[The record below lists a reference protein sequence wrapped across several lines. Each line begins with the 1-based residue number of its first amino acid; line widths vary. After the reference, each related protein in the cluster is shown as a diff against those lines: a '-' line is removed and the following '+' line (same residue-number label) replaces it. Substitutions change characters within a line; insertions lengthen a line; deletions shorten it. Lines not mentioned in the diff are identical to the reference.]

1 MSEGYKIVNQ
11 QGIHFL
17 TFTIVQWADIFT
29 RQIYRDIVIES
40 FNFCIEK
47 KGLLV
52 HAWVIMSNHVH
63 CILSAPGGN
72 LSGIIRDM
80 KSFTS
85 KKITRE
91 IRQVAESRRDWLL
104 MISRYAAGGHARND
118 EFQVWTHDNH
128 PEELYS
134 MKFIR
139 QKLDYIHLNPVKAGL
154 VHEPHH
160 WIYSSA
166 ADYFYSRQMGPVKI
180 SLLDL

>member
-29 RQIYRDIVIES
+29 RQIYRDIVTAS

-52 HAWVIMSNHVH
+52 HAWIIMSNHVH
-63 CILSAPGGN
+63 CILSAPNGN

-85 KKITRE
+85 KKIIHE
-91 IRQVAESRRDWLL
+91 VQQGAESRRDWLL

-118 EFQVWTHDNH
+118 EFQV
-128 PEELYS
+128 
-134 MKFIR
+134 
-139 QKLDYIHLNPVKAGL
+139 
-154 VHEPHH
+154 
-160 WIYSSA
+160 SSG
-166 ADYFYSRQMGPVKI
+166 RTV
-180 SLLDL
+180 